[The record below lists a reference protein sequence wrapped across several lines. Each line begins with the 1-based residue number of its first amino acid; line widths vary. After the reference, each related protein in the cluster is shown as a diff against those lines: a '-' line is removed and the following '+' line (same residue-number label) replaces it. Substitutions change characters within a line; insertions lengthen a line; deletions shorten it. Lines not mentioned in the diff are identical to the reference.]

1 MFTDPIARWRL
12 TQPEKVA
19 VVDRGSGERVSYAAL
34 DARINRMAARLRT
47 LGVRRGDRVG
57 VLALNR
63 VEQIEL
69 FYGCHRI
76 GAALV
81 PFNWRLS
88 ATELR
93 GIMDDARVA
102 ICFGE
107 ERFRSLAAA
116 ALLEARWVDLD
127 DDVATIERTPGEDI
141 RNEGNDAA
149 LILYTSGSTGKPKGA
164 ILPHRQI
171 LCNAI
176 ATTTAWQLSSDDVA
190 AITTPF
196 FHTGG

>member
-19 VVDRGSGERVSYAAL
+19 VIDRASGERVSYAAL
-34 DARINRMAARLRT
+34 DARIDRMAARLRT
-47 LGVRRGDRVG
+47 LGMQRGDRVG

-63 VEQIEL
+63 IEQIEL
-69 FYGCHRI
+69 FYGCHRV

-88 ATELR
+88 AAELR
-93 GIMDDARVA
+93 GIIDDAQIA

-107 ERFRSLAAA
+107 ERFRSLAEA

-127 DDVATIERTPGEDI
+127 DDVASIRETPGEDV
-141 RNEGNDAA
+141 RNEASDAA
-149 LILYTSGSTGKPKGA
+149 LILYTSGSTG
-164 ILPHRQI
+164 
-171 LCNAI
+171 
-176 ATTTAWQLSSDDVA
+176 
-190 AITTPF
+190 
-196 FHTGG
+196 